1 MSNREKRIAHVD
13 ELQDGDMKQINVD
26 DHEILL
32 AKVDG
37 RFHALSAHCTHYGA
51 PLAKG
56 ALSRDR
62 IVCPWHHASFEL
74 ASGDQLEAPGLD
86 SLACFTVAVKEND
99 VFIELPNEI
108 APQRLVKMAQRDKN
122 DQRCYMVLGAGA
134 AGEYAVEALRQ
145 AGFTGRIVLIS
156 QENTVS
162 YDRTKC
168 SKTFLQKKAQDEGMP
183 LRSSTFYQQHDIELM
198 TGRQVDRV
206 DTRDKTLLFRDGNS
220 LGFDKLILC
229 TGSRPRGL
237 GIPGSDLEEV
247 YTLRSWADSQ
257 ALREVA
263 QKTKQAVVVGASFIA
278 MEVVWSLRSLGLE
291 VTVVAP
297 DTVPFEKIFGSE
309 IGYMLQAEHA
319 KNGVQFQLGTK
330 VKAIDGNDQVTGV
343 TLENDIQLPADL
355 VVIGIGVSPATD
367 FIEGV
372 ELAEDG
378 GVIVDEYLQA
388 ADDIYAAGDIAQYP
402 DWITGKPM
410 RIEHWRVACQQG
422 RIAGF
427 NAAGDETPYRS
438 VPFFWTAQF
447 GVKLRYVGHASQWDD
462 MIVDGDIEQ
471 QTFIA
476 YYVKD
481 GRVLAAAGVNRD
493 QEMAALQELLR
504 RDLLPEAD
512 KLKSPS
518 FDVMNL
524 LKNRY

>member
-1 MSNREKRIAHVD
+1 MPNREKRIAHVD

-56 ALSRDR
+56 ALSKDR
-62 IVCPWHHASFEL
+62 VVCPWHHASFEL

-86 SLACFTVAVKEND
+86 SLACFPVHVND
-99 VFIELPNEI
+99 NAVFIELPDEVV
-108 APQRLVKMAQRDKN
+108 PQRLVKMAKRDEG
-122 DQRCYMVLGAGA
+122 DERCYVVLGAGA

-156 QENTVS
+156 QETAAS

-183 LRSSTFYQQHDIELM
+183 LRSSTFYKQHDIELV
-198 TGRQVDRV
+198 TGRRVDRV
-206 DTRDKTLLFRDGNS
+206 DTRNKTLLFSDGDS

-229 TGSRPRGL
+229 TGSRPRSL
-237 GIPGSDLEEV
+237 GMPGSDLEGV

-263 QKTKQAVVVGASFIA
+263 QKAKQAVVVGASFIA
-278 MEVVWSLRSLGLE
+278 MEVIWSLRSLGLE

-297 DTVPFEKIFGSE
+297 DTVPFEKVFGSD
-309 IGYMLQAEHA
+309 IGQMLQAEHT
-319 KNGVQFQLGTK
+319 KNGVRFQLDTK
-330 VKAIDGNDQVTGV
+330 VKAINGKDRVTGV
-343 TLENDIQLPADL
+343 ILESHIQLPADL

-402 DWITGKPM
+402 DWLTGKPM

-422 RIAGF
+422 RVAGF
-427 NAAGDETPYRS
+427 NAAGNVTPYRS

-447 GVKLRYVGHASQWDD
+447 GVKLRYVGHASQWDE
-462 MIVDGDIEQ
+462 IVVDGDIPQ
-471 QTFIA
+471 QIFIA
-476 YYVKD
+476 YFVKD

-504 RDLLPEAD
+504 RDLLPKAD

-524 LKNRY
+524 LKNKC